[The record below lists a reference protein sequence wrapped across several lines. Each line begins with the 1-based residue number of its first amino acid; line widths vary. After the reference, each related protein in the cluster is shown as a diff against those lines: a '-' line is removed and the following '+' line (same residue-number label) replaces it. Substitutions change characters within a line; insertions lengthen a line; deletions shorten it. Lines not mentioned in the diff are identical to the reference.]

1 MFIHTRLEEVQDVVS
16 QVISENQR
24 KRQMLSDMLHYHIG
38 KEKDDKMEFID
49 VSRPN
54 NFTFSI
60 E

>member
-24 KRQMLSDMLHYHIG
+24 KRQMLSDMLHYHTG

-49 VSRPN
+49 VS
-54 NFTFSI
+54 
-60 E
+60 